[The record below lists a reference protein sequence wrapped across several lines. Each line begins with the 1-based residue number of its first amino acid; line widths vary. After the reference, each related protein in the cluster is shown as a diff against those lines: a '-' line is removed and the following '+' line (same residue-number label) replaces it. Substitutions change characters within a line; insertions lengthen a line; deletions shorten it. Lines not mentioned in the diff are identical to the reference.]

1 MDKDYKFNIEMY
13 KTVRRNIKKF
23 RELKGLTLAE
33 LSNYADIKEDY
44 LNDLENLKDNLT
56 ISIYDLYKISVIL
69 EASINKFFE

>member
-69 EASINKFFE
+69 EVSINKFFE